1 MLIYTGANNDI
12 HPTLHQNISM
22 QQLQQLQQLQNPAA
36 PTQAANPAV
45 PNGHSNSAPAH
56 IIQQLPP
63 NSQVWEFN
71 YEIKFH

>member
-1 MLIYTGANNDI
+1 MLFNVSGANNDI

-36 PTQAANPAV
+36 PTQAANNPAV
-45 PNGHSNSAPAH
+45 QNGHSNSVPAH

-63 NSQVWEFN
+63 NSQV
-71 YEIKFH
+71 